1 MRSLVRPSNV
11 SPVFVDYPRYLH
23 LLEAEPPL
31 LSLSCS
37 PHGVQLQKEPLTK
50 LVSFTE
56 QLREDLKTYFDL
68 VFLRTTNTEMHLLAL
83 GSSMKAFSFPLS
95 LFMAPLL
102 LSALRASGSPSPGC
116 ASCGL
121 PSMERDA
128 EERLM
133 TEIAKQQILEKLHL
147 KERPNITHT
156 VPRAALLT
164 ALRKLHSGRVRQD
177 GTLELQNEIPTRNP
191 GYEIVSFADISK
203 MDSGEGASLSLNF
216 QFQQE
221 RGQSIQ
227 VLESSLWIYAR
238 SSEDPHRDSRLFAR
252 VFLSA
257 AGEVSGSNRTL
268 VIEKMLEVQDN
279 NWHTF
284 PITRTL
290 QSFLDGGQRRLQLEV
305 SCDEDGKNL
314 CSFDD
319 TANPAHQPFLVAKV
333 RLLED
338 RSKRVLRKRSLRCG
352 NVVSV
357 CCKREFYIKFKDIQ
371 WDEWIIAPEGYHMN
385 YCIGQCPQHLAGS
398 PGIASSFHATV
409 FSQLKINGINTATS
423 SCCVPTER
431 RPLSMV
437 FFDSQHSIVKMD
449 VPDMIVESCGCT

>member
-1 MRSLVRPSNV
+1 MTPSFLF
-11 SPVFVDYPRYLH
+11 S
-23 LLEAEPPL
+23 
-31 LSLSCS
+31 
-37 PHGVQLQKEPLTK
+37 
-50 LVSFTE
+50 SF
-56 QLREDLKTYFDL
+56 L
-68 VFLRTTNTEMHLLAL
+68 FL
-83 GSSMKAFSFPLS
+83 
-95 LFMAPLL
+95 APLL
-102 LSALRASGSPSPGC
+102 LNSLSVSGSPGC

-121 PSMERDA
+121 PAMEKDA
-128 EERLM
+128 EEKLM

-177 GTLELQNEIPTRNP
+177 GTLELENNIPTKDQ
-191 GYEIVSFADISK
+191 GYEIVSFADIS
-203 MDSGEGASLSLNF
+203 DTGRGEEASLSLTF
-216 QFQQE
+216 QFLQE

-227 VLESSLWIYAR
+227 VLQSSLWIYAR
-238 SSEDPHRDSRLFAR
+238 SSGDPRRDSRLPAR

-257 AGEVSGSNRTL
+257 DGGVSGTNRTL
-268 VIEKMLEVQDN
+268 VIEKMLEVQES

-290 QSFLDGGQRRLQLEV
+290 QAFLDGGQRRLRLEV
-305 SCDEDGKNL
+305 SCNEDGKNL
-314 CSFDD
+314 CSLDGSAD
-319 TANPAHQPFLVAKV
+319 TPYQPFLVAQV
-333 RLLED
+333 RLRED
-338 RSKRVLRKRSLRCG
+338 HSKHLLRKRSLRCG
-352 NVVSV
+352 DDVTV
-357 CCKREFYIKFKDIQ
+357 CCKRDFYIKFKDIQ

-385 YCIGQCPQHLAGS
+385 YCIGQCPQHLSGS

-409 FSQLKINGINTATS
+409 FSQLKINGINTATT

>member
-1 MRSLVRPSNV
+1 
-11 SPVFVDYPRYLH
+11 
-23 LLEAEPPL
+23 
-31 LSLSCS
+31 
-37 PHGVQLQKEPLTK
+37 
-50 LVSFTE
+50 
-56 QLREDLKTYFDL
+56 
-68 VFLRTTNTEMHLLAL
+68 MHLVTPHSRMTASFLFPSLLFLA
-83 GSSMKAFSFPLS
+83 S
-95 LFMAPLL
+95 LL
-102 LSALRASGSPSPGC
+102 LRGLGVSGSPGC

-121 PSMERDA
+121 PAMEKDA

-133 TEIAKQQILEKLHL
+133 IEIAKQQILEKLHL

-177 GTLELQNEIPTRNP
+177 GTLELENNVPTRDQ
-191 GYEIVSFADISK
+191 GYEIVSFADIS
-203 MDSGEGASLSLNF
+203 DTGRGEEASLSLTF
-216 QFQQE
+216 QFLQE

-227 VLESSLWIYAR
+227 VLQSSLWIYAR
-238 SSEDPHRDSRLFAR
+238 SSGDPHRDSRLPAK

-257 AGEVSGSNRTL
+257 EDGVSGTNRTL
-268 VIEKMLEVQDN
+268 VIEKMLEVQES

-290 QSFLDGGQRRLQLEV
+290 QAFLDGGQRRLRLEV

-314 CSFDD
+314 CSLDGSAD
-319 TANPAHQPFLVAKV
+319 TPYQPFLVAQV
-333 RLLED
+333 RL
-338 RSKRVLRKRSLRCG
+338 RASHSKHLLRKRSLRCG
-352 NVVSV
+352 EDVTV
-357 CCKREFYIKFKDIQ
+357 CCKKDFYIKFKDIQ

-385 YCIGQCPQHLAGS
+385 YCIGQCPQHLSGS

-409 FSQLKINGINTATS
+409 FSQLKINGINTATT

>member
-1 MRSLVRPSNV
+1 MTPSFLFPSLL
-11 SPVFVDYPRYLH
+11 F
-23 LLEAEPPL
+23 
-31 LSLSCS
+31 
-37 PHGVQLQKEPLTK
+37 
-50 LVSFTE
+50 LVS
-56 QLREDLKTYFDL
+56 
-68 VFLRTTNTEMHLLAL
+68 
-83 GSSMKAFSFPLS
+83 
-95 LFMAPLL
+95 LL
-102 LSALRASGSPSPGC
+102 LKGLWVSGSPGC

-121 PSMERDA
+121 PAMEKDA

-133 TEIAKQQILEKLHL
+133 IEIAKQQILEKLHL

-177 GTLELQNEIPTRNP
+177 GTLELENNVPTKEQ
-191 GYEIVSFADISK
+191 GYEIVSFADISETGN
-203 MDSGEGASLSLNF
+203 GEEASLSLTF
-216 QFQQE
+216 QFLQE

-227 VLESSLWIYAR
+227 VLQSSLWIYAR
-238 SSEDPHRDSRLFAR
+238 SSEDPHRDSRLPAR

-257 AGEVSGSNRTL
+257 DDGVSGTNRTL
-268 VIEKMLEVQDN
+268 VMEKMLEVQES

-284 PITRTL
+284 PITRIL
-290 QSFLDGGQRRLQLEV
+290 QAFLDGGKRRLRLEV

-314 CSFDD
+314 CSLDGSAD
-319 TANPAHQPFLVAKV
+319 TPYQPFLVAQV
-333 RLLED
+333 RLRD
-338 RSKRVLRKRSLRCG
+338 DHSKHLLRKRSLRCG
-352 NVVSV
+352 DDVTV
-357 CCKREFYIKFKDIQ
+357 CCKKDFYIKFKDIQ

-385 YCIGQCPQHLAGS
+385 YCIGQCPQHLSGS

-409 FSQLKINGINTATS
+409 FSQLKINGINTATT